1 MFKGRSLAKSLDFA
15 TWGRHGLPQ
24 LAQRPWWAE
33 KAGDYGRSASR
44 EGLSETQGY
53 ETERQQRRT
62 PNTKMTEAG
71 WSLIPRGS
79 PASPAAPALSYG
91 LGVRCVYSKATILLT
106 LRLNFWALAAL

>member
-1 MFKGRSLAKSLDFA
+1 MFKARPLAKSLDFA
-15 TWGRHGLPQ
+15 TWGGHGLPQ
-24 LAQRPWWAE
+24 LAQRPWRAE

-44 EGLSETQGY
+44 EGLSETQEH

-71 WSLIPRGS
+71 WSLIPRGC

-91 LGVRCVYSKATILLT
+91 GGVGGLAVYIPRPPSS
-106 LRLNFWALAAL
+106 